1 MAQRRGGPAGD
12 DASDPG
18 ELHHQAAE
26 RRARAGA
33 ARHRLAAA
41 VRGARRAARRLRGE
55 GHGQRRADR
64 GRPRPGARRAGHPA
78 GRHGRVQAA
87 AVPARA
93 EDQPEELRPGPA
105 AAHHQPL
112 ARALR
117 ARVMAT
123 VAGIIKPDQ
132 PPERLGAAAAAA
144 EAGGLAELWVWEDCF
159 KESGIAT
166 ATAILA
172 TTRHVT
178 VGIGLLPVPLRN
190 VALTAMEIATLARL
204 FPGRL
209 TVGVGH
215 GVLDWMGQVGAR
227 VESPMTLLREYTA
240 ALYSLLHGE
249 TVTTHGRYVHLDNVA
264 LDWPPVVVPPLLV
277 GGIRP
282 RTVALAGELANG
294 VIIPGGNSPQDIR
307 AAVGHFRD
315 GRAAQADRRT
325 GEDVVVFVSVPA
337 DGPAAE
343 VAATVGEYA
352 RAGATCIAVDT
363 GEDGTDLER
372 FVAFLAGEVK
382 PLLS

>member
-1 MAQRRGGPAGD
+1 MPT
-12 DASDPG
+12 
-18 ELHHQAAE
+18 
-26 RRARAGA
+26 
-33 ARHRLAAA
+33 LAAIF
-41 VRGARRAARRLRGE
+41 
-55 GHGQRRADR
+55 
-64 GRPRPGARRAGHPA
+64 
-78 GRHGRVQAA
+78 
-87 AVPARA
+87 
-93 EDQPEELRPGPA
+93 
-105 AAHHQPL
+105 
-112 ARALR
+112 
-117 ARVMAT
+117 T
-123 VAGIIKPDQ
+123 PDQ
-132 PPERLGAAAAAA
+132 PPERLGAVAAAA
-144 EAGGLAELWVWEDCF
+144 EAGGLAQLWVWEDCF

-166 ATAILA
+166 ATAVLA
-172 TTRHVT
+172 TTSRVT

-240 ALYSLLHGE
+240 ALYALLHGQ
-249 TVTTHGRYVHLDNVA
+249 TVTTHGRYVHLDGVA
-264 LDWPPVVVPPLLV
+264 LDWPPAVVPPLLV

-307 AAVGHFRD
+307 AAIGHFRD
-315 GRAAQADRRT
+315 GRAVQADGRA

-337 DGPAAE
+337 DGPAAD

-363 GEDGTDLER
+363 GEDGTDLEP
-372 FVAFLAGEVK
+372 FVTFLAREVK

>member
-1 MAQRRGGPAGD
+1 MPT
-12 DASDPG
+12 
-18 ELHHQAAE
+18 
-26 RRARAGA
+26 
-33 ARHRLAAA
+33 LAAIF
-41 VRGARRAARRLRGE
+41 
-55 GHGQRRADR
+55 
-64 GRPRPGARRAGHPA
+64 
-78 GRHGRVQAA
+78 
-87 AVPARA
+87 
-93 EDQPEELRPGPA
+93 
-105 AAHHQPL
+105 
-112 ARALR
+112 
-117 ARVMAT
+117 T
-123 VAGIIKPDQ
+123 PDQ

-144 EAGGLAELWVWEDCF
+144 EAAGLAQLWVWEDCF
-159 KESGIAT
+159 RESGIAT
-166 ATAILA
+166 ATAVLA
-172 TTRHVT
+172 TTSRLT

-240 ALYSLLHGE
+240 ALYALLHGQ
-249 TVTTHGRYVHLDNVA
+249 TVTTNGRYVHLDNVA

-282 RTVALAGELANG
+282 RTVALAGELADG
-294 VIIPGGNSPQDIR
+294 VIIPAGNSPQDIR
-307 AAVGHFRD
+307 AALGHFRD
-315 GRAAQADRRT
+315 GRAAQADRRA

-337 DGPAAE
+337 DGPAAD

-363 GEDGTDLER
+363 GADGTDLER

>member
-1 MAQRRGGPAGD
+1 MPT
-12 DASDPG
+12 
-18 ELHHQAAE
+18 
-26 RRARAGA
+26 
-33 ARHRLAAA
+33 LAAIF
-41 VRGARRAARRLRGE
+41 
-55 GHGQRRADR
+55 
-64 GRPRPGARRAGHPA
+64 
-78 GRHGRVQAA
+78 
-87 AVPARA
+87 
-93 EDQPEELRPGPA
+93 
-105 AAHHQPL
+105 
-112 ARALR
+112 
-117 ARVMAT
+117 T
-123 VAGIIKPDQ
+123 PDQ

-144 EAGGLAELWVWEDCF
+144 EAAGLAQLWVWEDCF
-159 KESGIAT
+159 RESGIAT
-166 ATAILA
+166 ATAVLA
-172 TTRHVT
+172 TTSRLT

-240 ALYSLLHGE
+240 ALYALLHGQ
-249 TVTTHGRYVHLDNVA
+249 TVTTNGRYVHLDNVA

-282 RTVALAGELANG
+282 RTVALAGELADG

-307 AAVGHFRD
+307 AALGHFRD
-315 GRAAQADRRT
+315 GRAVQADRRA

-337 DGPAAE
+337 DGPAAD
-343 VAATVGEYA
+343 VAAAVGEYA

-363 GEDGTDLER
+363 GADGTDLER